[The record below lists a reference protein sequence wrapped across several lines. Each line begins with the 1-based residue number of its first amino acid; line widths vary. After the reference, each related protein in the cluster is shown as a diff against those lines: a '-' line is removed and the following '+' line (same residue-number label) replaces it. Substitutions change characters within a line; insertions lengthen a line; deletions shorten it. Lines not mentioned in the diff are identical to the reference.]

1 MYYQDKRYNL
11 FISHAWKYDY
21 QYQTVIDWLEKSDLK
36 YYNYSVPEEDPL
48 HSGSKSQ
55 LKIDLTN
62 QIKPA
67 SCVII
72 IAGMYDVYSEWIQY
86 EINEALRMGKYII
99 GIRPWGAQKMPL
111 IVQTYAD
118 EIIGWNS
125 DSLIKAIKRSM

>member
-21 QYQTVIDWLEKSDLK
+21 QYQTVIDWLKKSDLK

-125 DSLIKAIKRSM
+125 DSLIKSIKRSM

>member
-67 SCVII
+67 SCVVI

>member
-67 SCVII
+67 SCVVI

-125 DSLIKAIKRSM
+125 ESLIKAIKRSM